1 MGGKRVQPKP
11 KKKRMRKRT
20 KFTILSIFNLT
31 WYAVVVLI
39 LNACGHTVDTELTVA
54 GLRLGLPNLPFCT
67 VSRSSQKKPQTRTL
81 RGEKMQVLKEITL
94 DKVIN
99 LYEGQVVHDKKQL
112 IEWDDHRRTPL
123 YELKERTLAQDKMI
137 LGALKCARA
146 NGYSGE
152 E

>member
-1 MGGKRVQPKP
+1 
-11 KKKRMRKRT
+11 
-20 KFTILSIFNLT
+20 
-31 WYAVVVLI
+31 
-39 LNACGHTVDTELTVA
+39 
-54 GLRLGLPNLPFCT
+54 
-67 VSRSSQKKPQTRTL
+67 
-81 RGEKMQVLKEITL
+81 MQVLKEITL

-99 LYEGQVVHDKKQL
+99 LYVHDKKQL

>member
-1 MGGKRVQPKP
+1 
-11 KKKRMRKRT
+11 
-20 KFTILSIFNLT
+20 
-31 WYAVVVLI
+31 
-39 LNACGHTVDTELTVA
+39 
-54 GLRLGLPNLPFCT
+54 
-67 VSRSSQKKPQTRTL
+67 
-81 RGEKMQVLKEITL
+81 MQVLKEITQL
-94 DKVIN
+94 PQSALELADKIIN